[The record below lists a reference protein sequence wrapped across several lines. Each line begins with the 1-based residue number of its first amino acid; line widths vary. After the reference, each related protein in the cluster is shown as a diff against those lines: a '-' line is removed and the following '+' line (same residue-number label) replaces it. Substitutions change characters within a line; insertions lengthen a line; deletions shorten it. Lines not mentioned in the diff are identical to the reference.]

1 MSAAQGPWHKDYID
15 GRLAMAG
22 INMRSP
28 LKAWLDA
35 AYAML
40 FETPVDEIKKLESAL
55 SARDAMIDPEGA
67 RATWGQTPQHQALM
81 GGLARTAVPRQ

>member
-28 LKAWLDA
+28 LKVWLDA

-55 SARDAMIDPEGA
+55 SARDAMIDPVATRE
-67 RATWGQTPQHQALM
+67 TWGLTPQHQALT
-81 GGLARTAVPRQ
+81 GSLANTAVPRQ